1 VGDNATS
8 NDAKLIEGLNLHP
21 NVNIDASHRI
31 CCAGHIINLIAKAT
45 IYGEGVSKWEEELA
59 AVAPKEQFRLFRQLG
74 IVGRL
79 HNFLNAVCVSHK
91 RRELFNKV
99 QGEVYDKLLPSFA
112 TLELRQDGGVR
123 WNSVYLMLLRCLEL
137 KEAIKRFIR
146 RLWDKDDD
154 NTSDASDDLD
164 YSPLTDKLTDD
175 DWDDVKELI
184 NFLQAPY
191 EMTKRLEG
199 NNSQSGFGSLWQS
212 LPNLQALWAHY
223 TNAKECTQSRY
234 MASAVSFG
242 WENLNSYFH
251 ALIMVPDVSYYA
263 VATLLHPRLRL
274 DWFQSQW
281 KNYPEWYRKAHK
293 SLEKVFKEYLAAE
306 AEVDNSQD
314 ALLEPLSRQKLPSN
328 SNSSDLYKRTMA
340 VDLHLLTVTG

>member
-99 QGEVYDKLLPSFA
+99 QGEVYDKLF
-112 TLELRQDGGVR
+112 
-123 WNSVYLMLLRCLEL
+123 RCLEL

-184 NFLQAPY
+184 DFLQAPY

-223 TNAKECTQSRY
+223 TNAKEFTQSRY